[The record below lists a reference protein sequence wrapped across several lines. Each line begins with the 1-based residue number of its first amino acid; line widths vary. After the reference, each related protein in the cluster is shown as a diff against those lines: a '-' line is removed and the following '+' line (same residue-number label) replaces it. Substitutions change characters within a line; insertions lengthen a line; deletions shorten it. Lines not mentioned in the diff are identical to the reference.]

1 MFEVW
6 KLNINRKTHAAFG
19 CRKSNLELSAK
30 HKEAFD
36 VMIQMAVA
44 SSLKAFEI
52 SYDNFKFWCNSEEE
66 EWDASLLLLYFNNEH
81 LEKELWSNA
90 FGREIK

>member
-1 MFEVW
+1 M
-6 KLNINRKTHAAFG
+6 
-19 CRKSNLELSAK
+19 ELSAK

-44 SSLKAFEI
+44 SSPKAFEI
-52 SYDNFKFWCNSEEE
+52 AYDNFKFWCDSEKE
-66 EWDASLLLLYFNNEH
+66 EWDAALLLLYFDNEH